1 MAAAF
6 YGHVACY
13 PQEYRSGTLAV
24 IARSGGLR
32 PWAAIITAAALAVL
46 VTRGP
51 TAVIVLGAALC
62 GWSAGLLAAVATGET
77 LSPAGA
83 VWPMGLTALLLWGVG
98 RRPEGR

>member
-13 PQEYRSGTLAV
+13 PGEYRSGTLAV

-77 LSPAGA
+77 LSPAGPCGRWVSPRCCCGVSA
-83 VWPMGLTALLLWGVG
+83 VD
-98 RRPEGR
+98 PEGR

>member
-1 MAAAF
+1 MVGPVEVPVRTPRRIIAGMAAAF
-6 YGHVACY
+6 YGHAACY
-13 PQEYRSGTLAV
+13 PQEYQSGTLAV

-32 PWAAIITAAALAVL
+32 PWAAIVTAAA
-46 VTRGP
+46 
-51 TAVIVLGAALC
+51 
-62 GWSAGLLAAVATGET
+62 LAAVATGET

>member
-1 MAAAF
+1 MM
-6 YGHVACY
+6 
-13 PQEYRSGTLAV
+13 LAW
-24 IARSGGLR
+24 LR
-32 PWAAIITAAALAVL
+32 AWIDHRPRGPSRG
-46 VTRGP
+46 RGP

>member
-6 YGHVACY
+6 YGHV
-13 PQEYRSGTLAV
+13 
-24 IARSGGLR
+24 
-32 PWAAIITAAALAVL
+32 